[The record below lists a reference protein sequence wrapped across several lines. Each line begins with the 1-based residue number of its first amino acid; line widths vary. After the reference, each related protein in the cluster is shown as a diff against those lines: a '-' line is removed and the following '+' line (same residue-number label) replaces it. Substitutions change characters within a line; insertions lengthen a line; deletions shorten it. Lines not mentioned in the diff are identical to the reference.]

1 MTDITPLNA
10 APDLAEQAYRAI
22 IDAICDGRYV
32 AGQRI
37 TQEALAESLAVSR
50 QPILQAILLLKR
62 DGLVID
68 AGGRGVMVA
77 PLTADHIA
85 NLYQVRSVLDGLAA
99 REAARRQANL
109 SFRLIGAGRAA
120 TRGRDLR
127 AMIEA
132 DIAFHR
138 AIYEAAG
145 NPVLLQAAE
154 RNWNHIR
161 RIMGVTLSQAGARH
175 AVWDEHEKMLEL
187 IVSGRPDAAQ
197 QQALLHCEKA
207 GESLVARLGSTGDA
221 SHGKAAD
228 THSDANP
235 VPQSNTQSNSQSNP
249 QSNSQSNPDSHQRR
263 QA

>member
-1 MTDITPLNA
+1 
-10 APDLAEQAYRAI
+10 
-22 IDAICDGRYV
+22 
-32 AGQRI
+32 
-37 TQEALAESLAVSR
+37 
-50 QPILQAILLLKR
+50 
-62 DGLVID
+62 
-68 AGGRGVMVA
+68 
-77 PLTADHIA
+77 
-85 NLYQVRSVLDGLAA
+85 
-99 REAARRQANL
+99 
-109 SFRLIGAGRAA
+109 
-120 TRGRDLR
+120 
-127 AMIEA
+127 MIEA

-207 GESLVARLGSTGDA
+207 GESLVARLGSAGDA
-221 SHGKAAD
+221 NAEKSTD
-228 THSDANP
+228 THNEASPASQSAS
-235 VPQSNTQSNSQSNP
+235 QSNLQSNS
-249 QSNSQSNPDSHQRR
+249 DSHHRR

>member
-22 IDAICDGRYV
+22 IDAICEGRFA

-50 QPILQAILLLKR
+50 QPVLQAMLLLKR

-207 GESLVARLGSTGDA
+207 GESLVARLGSSGDA
-221 SHGKAAD
+221 NVIAGKPTNAP
-228 THSDANP
+228 SRANSASEP
-235 VPQSNTQSNSQSNP
+235 NSQSTL
-249 QSNSQSNPDSHQRR
+249 QSNPDSHHRR

>member
-1 MTDITPLNA
+1 MPPITPLNA

-22 IDAICDGRYV
+22 VDAICEGRYA
-32 AGQRI
+32 AGERI

-50 QPILQAILLLKR
+50 QPVLQAILLLKR

-77 PLTADHIA
+77 PLTTDHIR

-109 SFRLIGAGRAA
+109 SFRLIGAGRTA
-120 TRGRDLR
+120 TKGRDLR

-132 DIAFHR
+132 DFAFHR

-145 NPVLLQAAE
+145 NPLLLQAAE
-154 RNWNHIR
+154 RNWSHVR
-161 RIMGVTLSQAGARH
+161 RIMGATLSHAGARH

-197 QQALLHCEKA
+197 QQALLHCERA
-207 GESLVARLGSTGDA
+207 GESLVARLGSTHDHAQDQPAGSSAAASQSDTVPA
-221 SHGKAAD
+221 SHSE
-228 THSDANP
+228 H
-235 VPQSNTQSNSQSNP
+235 
-249 QSNSQSNPDSHQRR
+249 HQRR

>member
-1 MTDITPLNA
+1 
-10 APDLAEQAYRAI
+10 
-22 IDAICDGRYV
+22 
-32 AGQRI
+32 
-37 TQEALAESLAVSR
+37 
-50 QPILQAILLLKR
+50 
-62 DGLVID
+62 
-68 AGGRGVMVA
+68 
-77 PLTADHIA
+77 
-85 NLYQVRSVLDGLAA
+85 
-99 REAARRQANL
+99 
-109 SFRLIGAGRAA
+109 
-120 TRGRDLR
+120 
-127 AMIEA
+127 MIEA
-132 DIAFHR
+132 DIAFPR

-235 VPQSNTQSNSQSNP
+235 VPQSNPQSNSQSNP